1 MAQIKSKKEKKLRVL
16 WVEGRWKSDPEF
28 VPAVEK
34 KGFKIDIASSGKEAL
49 ERLDKRRPTLV
60 IVDAAS
66 MKSSGT
72 RICNSLR
79 EKINDLPILLIREEG
94 MLEEELDCANAVLS
108 LPFTSRKLINRMK
121 PLLPAKEEDLY
132 IIGPIHL
139 DTVNHHVRCNGRK
152 TALTPRLM
160 HLLQMLMEKPG
171 DVIERET
178 LFKKVWNT
186 EYTGDTRT
194 LDVHISWLRQA
205 IEADPKKPELLVTQ
219 RGVGYKLALDPKTK
233 RGRKK

>member
-1 MAQIKSKKEKKLRVL
+1 
-16 WVEGRWKSDPEF
+16 
-28 VPAVEK
+28 
-34 KGFKIDIASSGKEAL
+34 
-49 ERLDKRRPTLV
+49 
-60 IVDAAS
+60 
-66 MKSSGT
+66 
-72 RICNSLR
+72 
-79 EKINDLPILLIREEG
+79 
-94 MLEEELDCANAVLS
+94 
-108 LPFTSRKLINRMK
+108 MK